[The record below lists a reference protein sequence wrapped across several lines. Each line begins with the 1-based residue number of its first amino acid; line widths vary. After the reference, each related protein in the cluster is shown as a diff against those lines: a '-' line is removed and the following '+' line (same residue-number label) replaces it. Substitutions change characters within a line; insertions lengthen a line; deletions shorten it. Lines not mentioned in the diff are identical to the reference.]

1 MKIKILIIKS
11 ILCILHFRQ
20 NVTFHE
26 LAQKFIAQ
34 VPRVFND
41 RIKECQEDILA
52 DAMEC
57 PRKYSNLIFP
67 NETRQVKLR
76 LTKNTFMNA
85 GCKVFI
91 QPYCQ
96 FIEILDP
103 PTELCYDRNSKNI
116 VAFTNI
122 KNKSKD
128 NTTFTLHE
136 GVRVGKI
143 FKLRKI

>member
-1 MKIKILIIKS
+1 M
-11 ILCILHFRQ
+11 
-20 NVTFHE
+20 TFHE

-41 RIKECQEDILA
+41 RIKECQEDIL
-52 DAMEC
+52 DATEYSG
-57 PRKYSNLIFP
+57 KYSDLIFP

-76 LTKNTFMNA
+76 LTRNTFMNP

-91 QPYCQ
+91 QPYCH

-103 PTELCYDRNSKNI
+103 PTELCYDRNTKDI
-116 VAFTNI
+116 VAFTKI

-128 NTTFTLHE
+128 NTTFTLRE
-136 GVRVGKI
+136 GVRIGKI
-143 FKLRKI
+143 FKLNKF